1 MKIAFVDRRATI
13 ATTITSVELEN
24 AVGVATVRR
33 NARMASVEKTAT
45 LARTIGSVIL
55 MSVAIRPMTLV
66 SWQLFGRRRHCDFYR
81 GLLLL
86 CLLSVLS
93 YPPPGNSCSHTAHG
107 RIHYNN
113 SVDTTNYSGAA
124 IWGIQS
130 STPGIQPATRRI
142 LSTSSWSVLRWLDWI
157 LGG

>member
-1 MKIAFVDRRATI
+1 MTADFWRRVVKIAFVDRRATI

-66 SWQLFGRRRHCDFYR
+66 SWFVLIASLMQPLQ
-81 GLLLL
+81 
-86 CLLSVLS
+86 VLS
-93 YPPPGNSCSHTAHG
+93 PAVWLSPP
-107 RIHYNN
+107 
-113 SVDTTNYSGAA
+113 
-124 IWGIQS
+124 
-130 STPGIQPATRRI
+130 
-142 LSTSSWSVLRWLDWI
+142 L
-157 LGG
+157 

>member
-24 AVGVATVRR
+24 AVGVATPGVATVRR

-66 SWQLFGRRRHCDFYR
+66 SWF
-81 GLLLL
+81 
-86 CLLSVLS
+86 VLI
-93 YPPPGNSCSHTAHG
+93 A
-107 RIHYNN
+107 
-113 SVDTTNYSGAA
+113 
-124 IWGIQS
+124 
-130 STPGIQPATRRI
+130 
-142 LSTSSWSVLRWLDWI
+142 
-157 LGG
+157 

>member
-66 SWQLFGRRRHCDFYR
+66 SWFVLIASLTQPLQ
-81 GLLLL
+81 
-86 CLLSVLS
+86 VLS
-93 YPPPGNSCSHTAHG
+93 PAVWSSPPLWFLSWL
-107 RIHYNN
+107 
-113 SVDTTNYSGAA
+113 AA
-124 IWGIQS
+124 AVLAVRVIV
-130 STPGIQPATRRI
+130 PATREQ
-142 LSTSSWSVLRWLDWI
+142 L
-157 LGG
+157 